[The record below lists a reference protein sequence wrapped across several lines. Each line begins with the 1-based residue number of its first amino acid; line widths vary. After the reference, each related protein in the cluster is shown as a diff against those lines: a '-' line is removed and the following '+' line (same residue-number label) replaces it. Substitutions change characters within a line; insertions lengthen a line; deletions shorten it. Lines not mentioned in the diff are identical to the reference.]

1 MNNTFNAQRFGQ
13 YLVRA
18 GFAFLIAYLLFSI
31 LGPYLFLWGLEADQS
46 GMLIGVI
53 MQFLGTQF
61 QAFTNPIIGILLLT
75 IGLGVKYSI
84 HKTD

>member
-31 LGPYLFLWGLEADQS
+31 LGPYLFYGA
-46 GMLIGVI
+46 
-53 MQFLGTQF
+53 
-61 QAFTNPIIGILLLT
+61 
-75 IGLGVKYSI
+75 
-84 HKTD
+84 